1 MDAVLPGMQD
11 DRKGA
16 GKGRKPL
23 RVPSLAQKH
32 SDGQARLAK
41 VKRVVSKS
49 HFHEVVSLGHHC
61 QAFSG

>member
-11 DRKGA
+11 DRKEA
-16 GKGRKPL
+16 GKGKKPL

-32 SDGQARLAK
+32 SDGEARLAK
-41 VKRVVSKS
+41 VKQMVSKS
-49 HFHEVVSLGHHC
+49 HLYEVVSLGHHC

>member
-32 SDGQARLAK
+32 SDGGEARLAK
-41 VKRVVSKS
+41 VKRVVS
-49 HFHEVVSLGHHC
+49 
-61 QAFSG
+61 